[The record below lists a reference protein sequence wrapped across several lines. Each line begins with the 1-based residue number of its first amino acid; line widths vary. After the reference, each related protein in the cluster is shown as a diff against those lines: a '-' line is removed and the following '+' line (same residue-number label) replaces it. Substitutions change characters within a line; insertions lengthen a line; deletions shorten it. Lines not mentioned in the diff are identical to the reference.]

1 MSVSYINHENIKD
14 MRQRVQYSIHKK
26 QYSEHF
32 KRLAQL
38 HRQDDQEV
46 GNGLVD
52 GRFQEP
58 LKQMRIHEVGGKKPR
73 DRVQSYEF
81 SIDTGTKIE
90 KIKRRKTRD
99 PLLAIQSKHNLRN
112 RFVLKPDKS
121 NSDILFDQNKLGDN
135 DSRTNA
141 NINTVERPEEIDSSQ
156 PRLSDSPVLFNR
168 RASEGTCSN
177 NKSAMIVGIE
187 TKPSPR

>member
-1 MSVSYINHENIKD
+1 MSYINHENIKD

-46 GNGLVD
+46 GNGLAD

-58 LKQMRIHEVGGKKPR
+58 LKQMRIHEVSGRKPR

-81 SIDTGTKIE
+81 SIETGTKIE
-90 KIKRRKTRD
+90 KIKRRQARD

-112 RFVLKPDKS
+112 RFILRPDKS
-121 NSDILFDQNKLGDN
+121 NSDILFDQNKLVDN

-156 PRLSDSPVLFNR
+156 PRLSESPVLFNR
-168 RASEGTCSN
+168 RASEGSFSKH
-177 NKSAMIVGIE
+177 KSGMIVGIE